1 MNRSP
6 YPTLYDPEGNPT
18 AVVVPLADFER
29 MQAQVRRSRQL
40 LKLGR
45 SLQRASA
52 ELRAVEAGK
61 APARTLEAFL
71 AEVAP

>member
-1 MNRSP
+1 MNLSS
-6 YPTLYDPEGNPT
+6 YPTVYDPEGNPT

-29 MQAQVRRSRQL
+29 MQTQLRRSRQL

-45 SLQRASA
+45 SLQRAAA
-52 ELRAVEAGK
+52 ELQAVEAGE